1 MEIVKMPILSVT
13 EGTALVELH
22 LEECAAEF
30 NCPGIAEMEVQRGPS
45 IAERERC
52 SAGSDAVQVQ
62 VLQRERCSACVAK
75 INCCTSLICS
85 LNLRFSFPRF
95 SCTLHF

>member
-1 MEIVKMPILSVT
+1 MEILKMPILSVT

-30 NCPGIAEMEVQRGPS
+30 NCPGNAEREMEVQCRC
-45 IAERERC
+45 RE
-52 SAGSDAVQVQ
+52 VQ
-62 VLQRERCSACVAK
+62 VLQRQRERCSACVAK